1 MKLAI
6 DRNTFHTALQKV
18 LGGVEN
24 KQTMQILGNVLLDAG
39 DNRLTIT
46 GTDLE
51 LELVVTV
58 DARVQTPNRT
68 TVNARKLN
76 DIVRS
81 ATKDAEIEM
90 SLEDGWLNLRI
101 NRSRFKLATMDAQD
115 FPQAPEPAPDASN
128 YQLPESTLRQ
138 LIDHT
143 AMSMAQQDVRY
154 FLNGM
159 LIELNQNNLR
169 CVTTDGHRL
178 AFSEAG
184 IELDIDQARQFI
196 VPRKAVLELGRLLD
210 AQSERTLEVRLDS
223 RQMQIELNDLRFT
236 TKLIDGRYPNYERVI
251 PSEFEVSLTL
261 DRDALKQ
268 ALGRAA
274 ILSQDKF
281 PGARFTFGE
290 DTLLI
295 ETHNNDQESSQE
307 ELPVDYQGPTF
318 NVGFNIRYLLDILNT
333 IRGEAVIF
341 HLRDSESSSLIQ
353 PTEDE
358 RTTDR
363 YVLMPMK
370 L

>member
-1 MKLAI
+1 MKFAI
-6 DRNTFHTALQKV
+6 DRNTLHAALQKV
-18 LGGVEN
+18 LGGVET

-39 DNRLTIT
+39 TDRLTIT

-58 DARVQTPNRT
+58 EARVEAPNRT
-68 TVNARKLN
+68 TVNARKLH

-81 ATKDAEIEM
+81 APRDAVIEC
-90 SLEDGWLNLRI
+90 SLEEGWLNLRI
-101 NRSRFKLATMDAQD
+101 NRSRFKLATMDPQD
-115 FPQAPEPAPDASN
+115 FPQTPEPAEDARN
-128 YQLPESTLRQ
+128 YRLPESTLRQ
-138 LIDHT
+138 LIDRT

-159 LIELNQNNLR
+159 LIELNRNSLR

-178 AFSEAG
+178 AFSEAS
-184 IELDIDQARQFI
+184 IDLDVDEASQFI
-196 VPRKAVLELGRLLD
+196 VPRKAILELGRLLD
-210 AQSERTLEVRLDS
+210 EQSEQMLDVRIDR
-223 RQMQIELNDLRFT
+223 RQMQIAFSDLLFT

-251 PSEFEVSLTL
+251 PSEFEVSLNL
-261 DRDALKQ
+261 DRLALKDALT
-268 ALGRAA
+268 RAT

-295 ETHNNDQESSQE
+295 ETHNNDQESSRE
-307 ELPVDYQGPTF
+307 ELPIDYQGAVF
-318 NVGFNIRYLLDILNT
+318 HVGFNIRYLLDILNT
-333 IRGEAVIF
+333 ISGETVMF
-341 HLRDSESSSLIQ
+341 HLRDSETSSLIQ
-353 PTEDE
+353 PTEDQ